1 MSRTRVA
8 SSLLL
13 VAAVALASSAEAQNR
28 RVRLLVNGLYNST
41 SQSFTDSVTFTSFLE
56 NATSTRSYDRGTGF
70 AFEVGAIVGL
80 ASSFGV
86 MGSFE
91 LFDGTIDGSFQESL
105 PHPLFFDQ
113 PRSLAGELGD
123 LSYTERALHI
133 DAVFTRE
140 ISSMTVDVFGGPTL
154 FFTQTEV
161 ISTVSSSS
169 DYPFDEVQLVSTN
182 TVKLDDNP
190 IGFNVGGS
198 LTYRITPAIGV
209 AFQARYSQASVS
221 VTPPDGNAIELD
233 AGGFRVGGG
242 IRIAF

>member
-1 MSRTRVA
+1 MPKIHVVSA
-8 SSLLL
+8 SLLA
-13 VAAVALASSAEAQNR
+13 AAVALTSSAEGQER

-41 SQSFTDSVTFTSFLE
+41 SQSFLDTLTFTSFLE
-56 NATSTRSYDRGTGF
+56 NATSIRSYDRGTGI
-70 AFEVGAIVGL
+70 AFEAGGIVGIT
-80 ASSFGV
+80 SSLGV

-91 LFDGTIDGSFQESL
+91 LFDGTVDASFQERL

-113 PRSLAGELGD
+113 PRSLEGQLGG
-123 LSYTERALHI
+123 LSYTERAVHI

-154 FFTQTEV
+154 FFTRTEV
-161 ISTVSSSS
+161 LWTVSSSS
-169 DYPFDEVQLVSTN
+169 DYPFDEVQLVSTD

-190 IGFNVGGS
+190 FGFNVGGS
-198 LTYRITPAIGV
+198 LTYRFTPAVGV
-209 AFQARYSQASVS
+209 AFQARYSHASVS
-221 VTPPDGNAIELD
+221 ITPPDGNAIGFD